1 MATIADVRELIPSL
15 PDEPHHPKSFDFP
28 KRSFGKTKLIFV
40 QQRAS
45 GSILGQANRQDVMFC
60 NACITTFELGRI
72 KSICKCVYE
81 HSFIIWP
88 CLVSDKRPFSALGK
102 NATVTSVS
110 IYSCVCVH
118 VCAYWGCFIGLGTSL
133 NNNGVVL

>member
-1 MATIADVRELIPSL
+1 MPSDRQTL
-15 PDEPHHPKSFDFP
+15 HVTSQL
-28 KRSFGKTKLIFV
+28 S
-40 QQRAS
+40 S
-45 GSILGQANRQDVMFC
+45 GIWQVLH
-60 NACITTFELGRI
+60 
-72 KSICKCVYE
+72 E

-102 NATVTSVS
+102 DATVTSVS

-118 VCAYWGCFIGLGTSL
+118 VCAYWGCFIVIGLGISL